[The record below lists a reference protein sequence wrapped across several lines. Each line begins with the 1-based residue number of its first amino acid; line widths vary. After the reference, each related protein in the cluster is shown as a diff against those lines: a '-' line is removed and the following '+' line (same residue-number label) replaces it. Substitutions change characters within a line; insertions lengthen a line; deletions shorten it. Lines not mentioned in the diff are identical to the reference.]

1 MQPRRFPPRFV
12 RERVEEI
19 SFAKLVPSALTLMGL
34 ASGVTAIR
42 FAMDHEWKFAVGA
55 ILLAM
60 LFDML
65 DGRAARHL
73 GADTRFGAQLDS
85 LADLVS
91 FGIAPALIAYNWTLS
106 GLGEIG
112 WIAAVIFCV
121 CCAIRLAR
129 FNIQALRDEGATET
143 NPYFTGMPT
152 PAGACLVLLPL
163 LFSFQFKDPAFQLPL
178 YSCAIALATSVL
190 MVSRLPT
197 PSIKHLH
204 LERHNRIVAGLVV
217 LVMAGALIY
226 RPWATLAVGVVLYVL
241 SIPVTAFITARARN
255 AQPDEDEEDDLSIA

>member
-1 MQPRRFPPRFV
+1 MQHRKFPPRFV

-34 ASGVTAIR
+34 ASGMTSIR
-42 FAMDHEWKFAVGA
+42 FAMEHQWKFAVGA
-55 ILLAM
+55 IMLAM
-60 LFDML
+60 VFDML
-65 DGRAARHL
+65 DGRAARQL

-106 GLGEIG
+106 GFGTIG
-112 WIAAVIFCV
+112 WIVAVIFCV

-152 PAGACLVLLPL
+152 PAGACLMLLPL
-163 LFSFQFKDPAFQLPL
+163 LLSFQFKDPAFQLPL
-178 YSCAIALATSVL
+178 YSSLIALATSIL

-197 PSIKHLH
+197 PSIKYLH
-204 LERHNRIVAGLVV
+204 VERHSRLIAGIIIACTLGALVV
-217 LVMAGALIY
+217 
-226 RPWATLAVGVVLYVL
+226 RPWATLSVGIALYVL
-241 SIPVTAFITARARN
+241 SVPITAFVIARN
-255 AQPDEDEEDDLSIA
+255 RDEDEDQEEDLSLA